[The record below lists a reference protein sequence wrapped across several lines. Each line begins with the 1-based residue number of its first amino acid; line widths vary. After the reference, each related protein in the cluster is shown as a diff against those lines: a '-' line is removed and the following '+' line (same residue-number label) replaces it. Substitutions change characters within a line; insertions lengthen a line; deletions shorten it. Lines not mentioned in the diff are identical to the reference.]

1 MIAFAL
7 NLAGAV
13 ALLLW
18 AVRLIRSGVER
29 GYMAQ
34 LRNALRRAGQSRS
47 TALMGGAGAA
57 FFLQSSTAVA
67 ILATAFATSGVLVP
81 SAGLTLLL
89 GADVGSAIVAQVLIF
104 PAHALIPL
112 LLLIGA
118 GLFLKAKDRPF
129 KEAGRILI
137 GLALV
142 FISLGMI
149 RTATAPLG
157 GNVIVEMTMSYLARD
172 LVSAFVIGGLLA
184 WAMHSSIAAILT
196 FVTIVAE
203 GVLPVPAAVAMVLG
217 ANLGGAL
224 IPLVLSLSASRK
236 ARMIVIGNVL
246 LRGGAA
252 AIVLALYAQWM
263 PPLEL
268 LGNDPHRK
276 IINLHL
282 LFNIAVMLLS
292 LPLVPGLI
300 RLLDRLLPNPASHQP
315 AAIVSALDESVIE
328 APDRALACASREVLR
343 MGETV
348 HRMLQPS
355 MTLFRSFDPTVVKD
369 LLAQEDQ
376 VDRMHFETKLY
387 VARLQQRPLTED
399 QSQRAMDIASFANNL
414 EEAADQLSTNLLEL
428 AKRLNEKGL
437 SFSDDGWQDLTDF
450 HDRVLSNAQ
459 LALDVMMTRDAAT
472 ALQLVE
478 EKDHIRQA
486 EQDLQARHLSRLRS
500 GNPASVETSN
510 IHQETLRALKTIN
523 TSFSTMAY
531 PIAEEVGALLSSR
544 LSKAASG
551 R

>member
-34 LRNALRRAGQSRS
+34 LRNALRRTGQSRS
-47 TALMGGAGAA
+47 TALIGGAGAA

-387 VARLQQRPLTED
+387 VARLQQHPLTED

-459 LALDVMMTRDAAT
+459 LALDVMMTRDAAA